1 MDSQPCF
8 GFVGVKRSA
17 RASCM
22 KDMGCVHT
30 KGSGNRF
37 KVDAVS
43 MLRDRLES
51 FDEPFIKAV
60 LLFGSTA
67 RAESGERSDVDL
79 LVLCEGFDTEDIV
92 ARRKLV
98 YRLLKEVVGDVFE
111 DLTVIDMELVEF
123 LKPKEISSLL
133 LNIYWD
139 AHVVHDKTGTIEDFL
154 RRVRGS
160 IAESGLKRVRDGRA
174 YYWVLPEPLKEVRIL

>member
-1 MDSQPCF
+1 
-8 GFVGVKRSA
+8 
-17 RASCM
+17 M

-30 KGSGNRF
+30 EGSGNRF